1 MNLFVRLI
9 LGGILAAIITPAL
22 LLLMYTLI
30 NTEEAKVKESPSQK
44 IADIFMPETKI
55 EAKRYERKPDKPE
68 EPEAPPPET
77 VSPSMDDLNVQ
88 MDAVATMSPVAAK
101 IDINTSTGLNSA
113 DGEYLP
119 MNKVQPDYPRRALSR
134 GIQGY
139 CTVEYTVTKTG
150 ATRDVKV
157 VDCPKSIF
165 ARNSIKAAER
175 FKYKPRIVD
184 GEAVPVAGVRNKF
197 TFRLED

>member
-1 MNLFVRLI
+1 MKLLLRLVI
-9 LGGILAAIITPAL
+9 GGILAAIITPGL
-22 LLLMYTLI
+22 LLLMHTLI
-30 NTEEAKVKESPSQK
+30 TTEDVQVEASASQK

-55 EAKRYERKPDKPE
+55 EAQRYERKPDKPE
-68 EPEAPPPET
+68 EPETPPPET
-77 VSPSMDDLNVQ
+77 VQPSMDDLSVE
-88 MDAVATMSPVAAK
+88 MDAVATISPVAAK
-101 IDINTSTGLNSA
+101 IAINTSTGLNST

-119 MNKVQPDYPRRALSR
+119 MNKIQPDYPRRALSR

-150 ATRDVKV
+150 ATRNVKV

-197 TFRLED
+197 TYRLED